1 MNINQVLEAF
11 TPLQHASLLGAT
23 SEWFTNM
30 DIGKLNS
37 VVFLDLSKAF
47 DTVDHSILLRK
58 LSLYGLSPLAIKW
71 FKFYLTDRTQCCFC

>member
-1 MNINQVLEAF
+1 MTTYNHVAYYMNINQVLEAF

-58 LSLYGLSPLAIKW
+58 RPITSG
-71 FKFYLTDRTQCCFC
+71 